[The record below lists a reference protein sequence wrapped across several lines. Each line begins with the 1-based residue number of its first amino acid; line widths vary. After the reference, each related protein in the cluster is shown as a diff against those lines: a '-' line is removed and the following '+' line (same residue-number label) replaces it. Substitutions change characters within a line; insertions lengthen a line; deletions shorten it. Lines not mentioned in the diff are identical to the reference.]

1 MKSREKKP
9 LILSAAFLALATG
22 LLAGQ
27 QPAPPKNPVEGN
39 AAAIERGQSNFR
51 INCSYCHGVNA
62 TGGWRGPG
70 LTTGR
75 FSHGDSDAALFQTI
89 LQGIPGTL
97 MPANDLSDPETWEII
112 AYLRSLAPKAVAK
125 LSGNAAAGEKLFFG
139 DGNCSLCHMVR
150 GKGGRLGPD
159 LSRVGAMRPANYII
173 ESIRKPSERLSDAF
187 ADPGHDFFLAYDT
200 ATVTL
205 SNGQKITGVAR
216 NEDSFSV
223 QLMDRDEKLHFLL
236 KKDVKQVVHERKSMM
251 PDYGTDVLTEKQL
264 EDLVAYLDTLRGK

>member
-1 MKSREKKP
+1 MKFREKT
-9 LILSAAFLALATG
+9 LLVLGATCLALAAG
-22 LLAGQ
+22 PLVGQ
-27 QPAPPKNPVEGN
+27 QPAPPKNPLEGN
-39 AAAIERGQSNFR
+39 AAAINRGQSNFR

-62 TGGWRGPG
+62 TGGLRAPG

-75 FSHGDSDAALFQTI
+75 FSHADSDAALFRVI
-89 LQGIPGTL
+89 LRGIPGTL
-97 MPANDLSDPETWEII
+97 MPASDLSDNETWEII
-112 AYLRSLAPKAVAK
+112 AYLRSLVPKAVAK

-159 LSRVGAMRPANYII
+159 LSRVGSMRPTDYII
-173 ESIRKPSERLSDAF
+173 ESIRKPGERLSDAF
-187 ADPGHDFFLAYDT
+187 ADPGHDFLLAYDT

-205 SNGQKITGVAR
+205 NDGQKITGVAR
-216 NEDSFSV
+216 NEDSFSI

-251 PDYGTDVLTEKQL
+251 PDYGTDALTEKQL